1 MINFD
6 SIILRVLEDGLLAF
20 FVGVG
25 FALLFNAPKK
35 AVIMAGL
42 LGAGGHMLRFI
53 LREEFEMG
61 IIAATLAG
69 SLFIGFCS
77 IGAAHIVHTPPVVF
91 SMPACITMIP
101 GLYAY
106 RTMIGVVKIADTD
119 ASVRAP
125 GLLTETFH
133 NFVLTGS
140 LLFALAIGISVG
152 SLLFRKKSVKYLRLR
167 KQRKT
172 V

>member
-1 MINFD
+1 MMNFE
-6 SIILRVLEDGLLAF
+6 SHILLILKDGLLAF

-35 AVIMAGL
+35 AVLMAGV
-42 LGAGGHMLRFI
+42 LGALGHMLRYI
-53 LREEFEMG
+53 LKDECGAG
-61 IIAATLAG
+61 IVLSTLAA
-69 SLFIGFCS
+69 SLLIGFSS
-77 IGAAHIVHTPPVVF
+77 IVAAHIVHTPPVVF

-106 RTMIGVVKIADTD
+106 RTMLGVAKITD
-119 ASVRAP
+119 RDLMTKTP
-125 GLLTETFH
+125 DLLTETVH

-152 SLLFRKKSVKYLRLR
+152 SLLFRKKSVKNIRLI
-167 KQRKT
+167 KNRKT
-172 V
+172 A